1 MRSSFAMNKY
11 NIDAIPRIYDLG
23 KLLKPNKVLA
33 IFGPRRSGKTTLV
46 KEYLKKTHFRFR
58 YDTGDNI
65 SIHEVLGSQ
74 KLELLKEYVGDNELI
89 VIDEAHLIPNIG
101 INLKIM
107 VDNIPDIRIIITGSS
122 SFDLAN
128 QIGEPLV
135 GRKFTYLLYPISFL
149 ELKPLMSGL
158 EINEMLEK
166 VLVYGSYPE
175 VMSKKTRNERIQTL
189 SEIANSYLFKDI
201 LIFEGL
207 KNSTTLLNLLRLIA
221 FQVGSEVSLAEL
233 GSSLGIDKKTVARY
247 LNLLEQTYII
257 TPLHPYFTNNRKSI
271 TKKNKYYFLDLGVR
285 NAIIG
290 NFNPIKER
298 NDIGALWENFLV
310 IERLKKQAYLPI
322 YSNNFFWRTWEQREM
337 DWVEMRD
344 GKLFGYEFKWN
355 SKAKSKNKKYWLE
368 SYANEAIFEIVNQDN
383 FISFVA

>member
-1 MRSSFAMNKY
+1 MY
-11 NIDAIPRIYDLG
+11 NYKIDAIPRTYNLK
-23 KLLKPNKVLA
+23 KLLRPNKVIA

-46 KEYLKKTHFRFR
+46 KEYLKTTSFRFR

-65 SIHEVLGSQ
+65 AIHQSLGSQ
-74 KLELLKEYVGDNELI
+74 NLETLKEYIGDNELI

-107 VDNIPDIRIIITGSS
+107 VDNIPNIRIIITGSS

-149 ELKPLMSGL
+149 ELKPLMTGF
-158 EINEMLEK
+158 EIDEILEK

-175 VMSKKTRNERIQTL
+175 VMSKVSKKDRIQTL
-189 SEIANSYLFKDI
+189 SEITNSYLFKDI

-207 KNSTTLLNLLRLIA
+207 KNSATLLNLLRLLAYQI
-221 FQVGSEVSLAEL
+221 GSEVSLSEL
-233 GSSLGIDKKTVARY
+233 GSSLGIDRKTVGRY

-257 TPLHPYFTNNRKSI
+257 TPLYPYFMNRRKSVI
-271 TKKNKYYFLDLGVR
+271 KKNKYYFLDLGVR
-285 NAIIG
+285 NTIIG
-290 NFNPIKER
+290 NYNPVSHR
-298 NDIGALWENFLV
+298 DDIGALWENFLV
-310 IERLKKQAYLPI
+310 IERLKKQAYKPI
-322 YSNNFFWRTWEQREM
+322 YANNYFWRTWEQKEV

-344 GKLFGYEFKWN
+344 GKLFGYEFKW
-355 SKAKSKNKKYWLE
+355 SPKAKSKNKTAWL
-368 SYANEAIFEIVNQDN
+368 SAYPKEAVFEIVNQNN
-383 FISFVA
+383 FKDFVC

>member
-1 MRSSFAMNKY
+1 MNNY
-11 NIDAIPRIYDLG
+11 NLNDVPRVYNLK
-23 KLLKPNKVLA
+23 KLLKPNKVVA

-46 KEYLKKTHFRFR
+46 KEYLKETPFRYR

-65 SIHEVLGSQ
+65 AIHEILGSQ
-74 KLELLKEYVGDNELI
+74 NLEALKEYIGDNELI

-101 INLKIM
+101 INLKLM
-107 VDNIPDIRIIITGSS
+107 VDNVPDIRIIITGSS

-149 ELKPLMSGL
+149 ELKPLMSGF
-158 EINEMLEK
+158 EIGHVLEK

-175 VMSKKTRNERIQTL
+175 VMSKISKKARIQTL
-189 SEIANSYLFKDI
+189 SEITNSYLFKDI

-221 FQVGSEVSLAEL
+221 FQIGSEVSLSEL
-233 GSSLGIDKKTVARY
+233 GNSLGIDKKTVARY

-257 TPLHPYFTNNRKSI
+257 TPLHPYFTNRRKSVI
-271 TKKNKYYFLDLGVR
+271 KKNKYYFLDLGVR
-285 NAIIG
+285 NTIIG
-290 NFNPIKER
+290 NFNSITQR
-298 NDIGALWENFLV
+298 NDLGALWENFLV
-310 IERLKKQAYLPI
+310 IERLKKQAYKPL
-322 YSNNFFWRTWEQREM
+322 YANNYFWRTWAQNEV

-344 GKLFGYEFKWN
+344 GKLFGYEFKWGAKAQ
-355 SKAKSKNKKYWLE
+355 SKHKTAWL
-368 SYANEAIFEIVNQDN
+368 SAFPQEAVFQVINQSN
-383 FISFVA
+383 FQDFVC

>member
-1 MRSSFAMNKY
+1 MKSYKV
-11 NIDAIPRIYDLG
+11 DAIPRIYNLK
-23 KLLKPNKVLA
+23 KLLRPNKVIA

-46 KEYLKKTHFRFR
+46 KEYLKNTPFRFR

-65 SIHEVLGSQ
+65 AIHESLGSQ
-74 KLELLKEYVGDNELI
+74 DIDVLKEYIGDNELI

-107 VDNIPDIRIIITGSS
+107 VDNIPNIRIIITGSS

-149 ELKPLMSGL
+149 ELKPLMNGF
-158 EINEMLEK
+158 EIDEILGK

-175 VMSKKTRNERIQTL
+175 VMSKVSKKDKIQTL
-189 SEIANSYLFKDI
+189 AEITNSYLFKDI

-207 KNSTTLLNLLRLIA
+207 KNSATLLNLLRLIA
-221 FQVGSEVSLAEL
+221 FQIGSEVSLSEL

-257 TPLHPYFTNNRKSI
+257 TPLRPYFMNRRKSVI
-271 TKKNKYYFLDLGVR
+271 KKNKYYFLDLGVR
-285 NAIIG
+285 NTIVG
-290 NFNPIKER
+290 NFNSISQR

-310 IERLKKQAYLPI
+310 IERLKKQAYKPI
-322 YSNNFFWRTWEQREM
+322 YANNYFWRTWEQKEV

-355 SKAKSKNKKYWLE
+355 PKVKSKNKNAWL
-368 SYANEAIFEIVNQDN
+368 SAYPKEAVFEIVSQNN
-383 FISFVA
+383 FKDFVC

>member
-1 MRSSFAMNKY
+1 MNRYDTK
-11 NIDAIPRIYDLG
+11 IVPRIYDLK
-23 KLLKPNKVLA
+23 KLLKPNKVIA

-46 KEYLKKTHFRFR
+46 KEYLKETSFRFR

-65 SIHEVLGSQ
+65 AIHEILGSQ
-74 KLELLKEYVGDNELI
+74 RLDVLKEYIGDNELI

-101 INLKIM
+101 VNLKIM

-149 ELKPLMSGL
+149 ELRPLVSAS
-158 EINEMLEK
+158 EISESLEK

-175 VMSKKTRNERIQTL
+175 VMSKKSKRERIQTL
-189 SEIANSYLFKDI
+189 GEITNSYLFKDI

-207 KNSTTLLNLLRLIA
+207 KNSALLLNLLRLIA
-221 FQVGSEVSLAEL
+221 FQIGSEVSLSEL
-233 GSSLGIDKKTVARY
+233 GSSLGIDRKTVARY

-257 TPLHPYFTNNRKSI
+257 TPLHPYFMNHRKSVI
-271 TKKNKYYFLDLGVR
+271 KKNKYYFLDLGVR
-285 NAIIG
+285 NTIIG
-290 NFNPIKER
+290 NYNTISQR

-310 IERLKKQAYLPI
+310 IERLKKQAYKPI
-322 YSNNFFWRTWEQREM
+322 YANNYFWRTWEQKEI

-355 SKAKSKNKKYWLE
+355 PKAKSKNKTAWL
-368 SYANEAIFEIVNQDN
+368 SAHPKEAVFEIVNQDN
-383 FISFVA
+383 FINFVS

>member
-1 MRSSFAMNKY
+1 MNSYK
-11 NIDAIPRIYDLG
+11 IDSIPRIYNLR
-23 KLLKPNKVLA
+23 KLLKPNKVIA

-46 KEYLKKTHFRFR
+46 KEYLKDTPFRYR

-65 SIHEVLGSQ
+65 AIHESLGSQ
-74 KLELLKEYVGDNELI
+74 NLETLKDYIGDNELI

-107 VDNIPDIRIIITGSS
+107 VDNIPNIHIIITGSS

-149 ELKPLMSGL
+149 ELKPLMSAF
-158 EINEMLEK
+158 EIEELLEK
-166 VLVYGSYPE
+166 ILVYGSYPE
-175 VMSKKTRNERIQTL
+175 VISKVSKKERIQIL
-189 SEIANSYLFKDI
+189 GEITNSYLFKDI

-207 KNSTTLLNLLRLIA
+207 KNSATLLNLLRLLA
-221 FQVGSEVSLAEL
+221 FQVGSEVSLTEL

-257 TPLHPYFTNNRKSI
+257 TPLRPYFTNRRQSVI
-271 TKKNKYYFLDLGVR
+271 KKNKYYFLDLGVR
-285 NAIIG
+285 NTIIG
-290 NFNPIKER
+290 NYNPISQR
-298 NDIGALWENFLV
+298 NDLGALWENFLV
-310 IERLKKQAYLPI
+310 IERLKKQAYKPI
-322 YSNNFFWRTWEQREM
+322 YANNYFWRTWEQKEI
-337 DWVEMRD
+337 DWIEVRD

-355 SKAKSKNKKYWLE
+355 LKAKSKNKVAWL
-368 SYANEAIFEIVNQDN
+368 SAYPKEAMFETISRGN
-383 FISFVA
+383 FKDFVS

>member
-1 MRSSFAMNKY
+1 MNNY
-11 NIDAIPRIYDLG
+11 NAASIPRVYNLK
-23 KLLKPNKVLA
+23 KLLKPNKVIA

-46 KEYLKKTHFRFR
+46 KTYLKETPFRYR

-65 SIHEVLGSQ
+65 AIHEILGSQ
-74 KLELLKEYVGDNELI
+74 RLDMLKEYIGENELI

-101 INLKIM
+101 INLKII

-149 ELKPLMSGL
+149 ELRPFMSGFEFS
-158 EINEMLEK
+158 EILEK
-166 VLVYGSYPE
+166 ILVYGSYPE
-175 VMSKKTRNERIQTL
+175 VMSKVSKKERVQTL
-189 SEIANSYLFKDI
+189 SEITNSYLFKDI

-207 KNSTTLLNLLRLIA
+207 KNSATLLNLLRLIA
-221 FQVGSEVSLAEL
+221 FQIGSEVSLSEL

-257 TPLHPYFTNNRKSI
+257 TPLRPYFTNHRQSVV
-271 TKKNKYYFLDLGVR
+271 KKNKYYFLDLGVR
-285 NAIIG
+285 NTIIG
-290 NFNPIKER
+290 NFNSVPQR

-310 IERLKKQAYLPI
+310 IERLKKQAYKPI
-322 YSNNFFWRTWEQREM
+322 YTNNYFWRTWAQNEV
-337 DWVEMRD
+337 DWIEMRD
-344 GKLFGYEFKWN
+344 GKLYGYEFKWN
-355 SKAKSKNKKYWLE
+355 SKARSKNKTAWLLA
-368 SYANEAIFEIVNQDN
+368 YPKEAVYEVINQNN
-383 FISFVA
+383 FKDFVA